1 MNKRTYLAAILS
13 ASMVVGVAHGHGN
26 LAAKGYSSGSAA
38 AGQQQA
44 FASSSAYFIA
54 DNVEWEDVGSGIKRK
69 ILPYSDGLMG
79 VVVSFEK
86 GAVGEVHT
94 HDVHDQLATII
105 KGSFEVDVGGV
116 KHVVKQGDS
125 FLAGKGV
132 PHGVVALEEDS
143 QIFDTF
149 NPHRASFVG
158 SGVEQKATGKAAKPV
173 SAFFFDSKN
182 EWESVGDGI
191 TRKILPYTEGI
202 MGVQVKF
209 DKGAVGAVHTH
220 DIHDQL
226 AICLK
231 GSFEIDLN
239 GVKTIIKQGDAFL
252 ALKGSPH
259 GVVALEQDSMLLD
272 TFNPYRADFVG
283 KKQ

>member
-1 MNKRTYLAAILS
+1 
-13 ASMVVGVAHGHGN
+13 
-26 LAAKGYSSGSAA
+26 
-38 AGQQQA
+38 
-44 FASSSAYFIA
+44 
-54 DNVEWEDVGSGIKRK
+54 
-69 ILPYSDGLMG
+69 
-79 VVVSFEK
+79 
-86 GAVGEVHT
+86 
-94 HDVHDQLATII
+94 
-105 KGSFEVDVGGV
+105 
-116 KHVVKQGDS
+116 
-125 FLAGKGV
+125 
-132 PHGVVALEEDS
+132 
-143 QIFDTF
+143 
-149 NPHRASFVG
+149 
-158 SGVEQKATGKAAKPV
+158 
-173 SAFFFDSKN
+173 
-182 EWESVGDGI
+182 
-191 TRKILPYTEGI
+191 